1 MALKDVFKS
10 LTGKKQNDSNHN
22 AEVVAAA
29 LASDSFLILR
39 ASDVDT
45 NQYRKVPLMGL
56 AALGAAFA
64 QLPEAARTITT
75 TVSSSVN
82 LKETLFVGVNPK
94 GIAGF
99 LRADGNGTVGNIM
112 QINEQGKQ
120 VIAGRLRFKPIN
132 QLPVTEVTQTVVPFD
147 PMTMVIAAALFSVNE
162 KLDTLQQKA
171 EEILQFLKLEKQSRQ
186 RGNLNMLADILAEYK
201 RNCSDEK
208 LCSLRLNAI
217 QDIKRDAY
225 QDILFYQKQI
235 DNRLQEE
242 KALHGAQQANTLLE
256 QVISEFREYLLAC
269 YLFGFS
275 SFLEVMLQQKFD
287 TDELNAAAQKLKEY
301 ADRYTEQYTACRGRL
316 ADYQRTAIEA
326 RLLGGL
332 GSVAKAA
339 GEKLAS
345 VPVLKEGPVDEAL
358 IHAGESLGKLNRDSV
373 SKRLEQFA
381 PLEDS
386 RLGAFT
392 EQLHTIDV
400 LCHQPDGL
408 LTDGESLYI
417 RTGAA

>member
-10 LTGKKQNDSNHN
+10 LTGKKQNDSDHR
-22 AEVVAAA
+22 AEVAAA
-29 LASDSFLILR
+29 VLASDGFPILR
-39 ASDVDT
+39 ASDVDIS
-45 NQYRKVPLMGL
+45 QYRKVPLMGL

-132 QLPVTEVTQTVVPFD
+132 QLPVTEVTQTVAPLN
-147 PMTMVIAAALFSVNE
+147 PMIMVIAAALFSINE

-186 RGNLNMLADILAEYK
+186 RGNLNMLADILEEYK
-201 RNCSDEK
+201 RNCGDEK

-256 QVISEFREYLLAC
+256 QVISEFREYQLAC
-269 YLFGFS
+269 YLFGFA
-275 SFLEVMLQQKFD
+275 SFLEVMLQKKFD
-287 TDELNAAAQKLKEY
+287 TDDLNAAAQKLKEY

-332 GSVAKAA
+332 GSVAKTA

-386 RLGAFT
+386 RLNAFM
-392 EQLHTIDV
+392 EQLHTIDI
-400 LCHQPDGL
+400 LCHHPDGL